1 MPRSHKSKL
10 RVREKRRQAQGDT
23 HRVQGAEATAAEE
36 EGSPYSSSPPFG
48 GPPES
53 SPTSRTPQG
62 SQRAPSTTTATAG
75 ASGRRAPRGA
85 NGQDEERPSSCS
97 TPDPNERSR
106 RDPLTRRV
114 TMLSQFLLSKYE
126 MQEHVTKG
134 KMVKIINKRY
144 KEHFPETLRRASK
157 CIELVFGLDVKEV
170 DSKGQS
176 YTVVSKLEIAEEENL
191 SGCRGFPKTG
201 LLIPLLAMIYRNGN
215 QATEEEMWEFLH
227 VFGMYDGKKHFIF
240 GEPRKLITKD
250 LLQGKY
256 LEYRQVPNSDPPRYE
271 FLWGPKAQAEASK
284 TKVLEFLAK
293 VKDTNSSV
301 LQALKCRKVAAPDLR
316 GAAYYQRR
324 VESQDWTGVQPQ
336 GHQADVGLESLG
348 DG

>member
-1 MPRSHKSKL
+1 MPRGHKSKL
-10 RVREKRRQAQGDT
+10 RAREKRRQAQGDT

-36 EGSPYSSSPPFG
+36 EGSPYSSSSPVG
-48 GPPES
+48 GPLQN
-53 SPTSRTPQG
+53 SPAAHTPQG
-62 SQRAPSTTTATAG
+62 SQRAPSTTTATVG
-75 ASGRRAPRGA
+75 ASGRTAPRGA
-85 NGQDEERPSSCS
+85 KRQDEERPSSYS
-97 TPDPNERSR
+97 TPYPNERSH

-114 TMLSQFLLSKYE
+114 TMLSQFLLSEYE

-144 KEHFPETLRRASK
+144 KEHFPEILRRASK

-176 YTVVSKLEIAEEENL
+176 YTVVSKLEIAEEEDL

-215 QATEEEMWEFLH
+215 RATEEEMWEFLH

-301 LQALKCRKVAAPDLR
+301 LQALYKETASGREWA
-316 GAAYYQRR
+316 GACPHARAR
-324 VESQDWTGVQPQ
+324 ASVR
-336 GHQADVGLESLG
+336 ESLAVKS
-348 DG
+348 DADSSLCC